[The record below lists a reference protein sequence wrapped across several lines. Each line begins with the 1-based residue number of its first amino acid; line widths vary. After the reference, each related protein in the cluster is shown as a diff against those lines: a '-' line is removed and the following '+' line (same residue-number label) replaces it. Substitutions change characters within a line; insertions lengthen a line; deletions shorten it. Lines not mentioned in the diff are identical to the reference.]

1 MAFLMASERYT
12 RSAAVVASSCA
23 RSREANVDQSWNQ
36 LELVAHLADR
46 LVDLPVDDVV
56 EVPAAPFVG
65 DDGPVVEV
73 GEAGLQALE
82 GQRLDG
88 PAKALLVAGLACFV
102 LRPRNR
108 RRRHAPW
115 TPGQRATAAAVKQE
129 TADRKR

>member
-1 MAFLMASERYT
+1 M
-12 RSAAVVASSCA
+12 VASSCA
-23 RSREANVDQSWNQ
+23 RSRDASVDQSWNQ

-88 PAKALLVAGLACFV
+88 PAKALLVAGLARFV
-102 LRPRNR
+102 FRPRHR
-108 RRRHAPW
+108 RRRHAPSDTW
-115 TPGQRATAAAVKQE
+115 ATSKAAAVKQE